1 MIHIEP
7 TRREKFV
14 NLAEKRTRN
23 AIKQMRLIGNLSNK
37 GNYEYTDKDAN
48 KIVNAL
54 SNELRNMKD
63 RFANGDDSGKP
74 EFKL

>member
-1 MIHIEP
+1 MST

-14 NLAEKRTRN
+14 HLAERRTRN
-23 AIKQMRLIGNLSNK
+23 AIKQIRLIGNLSNK
-37 GNYEYTDKDAN
+37 GNYEYTEADVN

-63 RFANGDDSGKP
+63 RFASGGSSGKP

>member
-1 MIHIEP
+1 MIHMEP

-37 GNYEYTDKDAN
+37 GNYEYTDKDAK